1 MCVSVFDSLCM
12 CVGGWGVAADRELA
26 DVLLAAGDL
35 GGNTH
40 PHTKLNQHPPSSF
53 TPVPQQACLPKS
65 LEPLLAGREEC
76 VCVCVGGGVFNDRV
90 AGCP

>member
-1 MCVSVFDSLCM
+1 MYVR
-12 CVGGWGVAADRELA
+12 GGWGAADRELA

-53 TPVPQQACLPKS
+53 TPVPQQARLPKS

-76 VCVCVGGGVFNDRV
+76 VCVGGVGGFND
-90 AGCP
+90 

>member
-1 MCVSVFDSLCM
+1 MR
-12 CVGGWGVAADRELA
+12 GGWGVAADRELA

-76 VCVCVGGGVFNDRV
+76 VCVLEGGCLMTEWQGVPKPPVGV
-90 AGCP
+90 P